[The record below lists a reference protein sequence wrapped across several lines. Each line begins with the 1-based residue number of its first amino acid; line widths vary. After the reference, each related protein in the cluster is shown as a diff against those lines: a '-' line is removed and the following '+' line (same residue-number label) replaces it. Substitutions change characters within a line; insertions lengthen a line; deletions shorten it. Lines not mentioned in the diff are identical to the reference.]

1 MKKNVKIISL
11 VAAGLLVLPVF
22 ETLNGITAVH
32 AQAIVYAPAAREWQS
47 PEPNKGNNQ
56 SNNQG
61 NDQSNNWVNNQS
73 NHNDVPAVP
82 KTVPVHT
89 HDFQYVMIQEASE
102 NQDEVIQLQCAC
114 GEITGQFTVPGSA
127 QGLFI
132 AKVIRKIANASE
144 GATVT
149 VDTRIWVC
157 YTQAVMDMLMQ
168 RPDVTLVTNYRYN
181 HVDYTVTIP
190 AGYEVNTLVDE
201 NGYCGFR
208 YLDQVLGGSEV
219 VKD

>member
-1 MKKNVKIISL
+1 MKRNVKIISL
-11 VAAGLLVLPVF
+11 VIAGLLVFPVF
-22 ETLNGITAVH
+22 ENINGITAVH
-32 AQAIVYAPAAREWQS
+32 AQALVDAAAAREWQS
-47 PEPNKGNNQ
+47 PVPSQNKNQGNNQ
-56 SNNQG
+56 SNNQ
-61 NDQSNNWVNNQS
+61 SNNQFD
-73 NHNDVPAVP
+73 HNDVPAVP

-89 HDFQYVMIQEASE
+89 HDFQNVTIQEASE

-114 GEITGQFTVPGSA
+114 GEIAGQFTVPGSA

-132 AKVIRKIANASE
+132 AKVIREIANASK

-149 VDTRIWVC
+149 VDTQIWVC
-157 YTQAVMDMLMQ
+157 YTQAVMDMLMK

-190 AGYEVNTLVDE
+190 AGYEADALVDE

-208 YLDQVLGGSEV
+208 YLDQVLGGSEI

>member
-11 VAAGLLVLPVF
+11 VMAGLLVLPVF
-22 ETLNGITAVH
+22 ESINGITAVH
-32 AQAIVYAPAAREWQS
+32 AQVLVDASTAREWQS
-47 PEPNKGNNQ
+47 PVPGQNKNQGNNQ
-56 SNNQG
+56 S
-61 NDQSNNWVNNQS
+61 D
-73 NHNDVPAVP
+73 HNDVPAVP

-89 HDFQYVMIQEASE
+89 HDFQYVTIQEASE

-114 GEITGQFTVPGSA
+114 GEAAGQFTVPGSA

-132 AKVIRKIANASE
+132 AKVIREIANASE

-149 VDTRIWVC
+149 VDTQIWVC
-157 YTQAVMDMLMQ
+157 YTKAVMDMLMQ

-208 YLDQVLGGSEV
+208 YLDLVLGGSEV

>member
-22 ETLNGITAVH
+22 ENTNGITAVH
-32 AQAIVYAPAAREWQS
+32 AQALVDAPAAREWQS
-47 PEPNKGNNQ
+47 PEPNQGHNQ
-56 SNNQG
+56 SNSQP
-61 NDQSNNWVNNQS
+61 

-89 HDFQYVMIQEASE
+89 HDFQYVTIQEASE
-102 NQDEVIQLQCAC
+102 NQDAVIQLQCAC
-114 GEITGQFTVPGSA
+114 GETAGQFTVPGSA

-132 AKVIRKIANASE
+132 AKVIREIANASK

-149 VDTRIWVC
+149 VDTQIWVC

-190 AGYEVNTLVDE
+190 AGYEADTLVDE